1 MKTILSNDIINVKTY
16 FYRDQEGIPC
26 LGMIIYKEQEIIEI
40 PKINIDSLE
49 IDTKYEQ
56 KVFSKD
62 ENRILYV
69 PERKYEIKADVL
81 KNEKG
86 VICQSTRGGR
96 A

>member
-40 PKINIDSLE
+40 PKINIDSLG

-56 KVFSKD
+56 KVLSRNED
-62 ENRILYV
+62 RIYYV

-86 VICQSTRGGR
+86 FICQSTRGGR

>member
-16 FYRDQEGIPC
+16 FYRDQERIPC

-56 KVFSKD
+56 KVLSRNED
-62 ENRILYV
+62 RIYYV
-69 PERKYEIKADVL
+69 P
-81 KNEKG
+81 
-86 VICQSTRGGR
+86 
-96 A
+96 

>member
-16 FYRDQEGIPC
+16 FYRDKEGIPC

-56 KVFSKD
+56 KVLSKNED
-62 ENRILYV
+62 RIYYV

-86 VICQSTRGGR
+86 FICQSTGGGR
-96 A
+96 E